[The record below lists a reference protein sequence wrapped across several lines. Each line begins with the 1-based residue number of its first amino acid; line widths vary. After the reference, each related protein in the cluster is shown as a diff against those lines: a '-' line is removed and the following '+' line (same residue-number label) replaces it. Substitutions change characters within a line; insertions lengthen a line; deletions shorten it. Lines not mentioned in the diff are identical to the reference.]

1 MVFKNLYTFIAAHY
15 LNIPGTDTVSEY
27 INRTDMEM
35 LNTVVLFPLYLFI
48 YLFVYRGISMWS
60 LNVIP
65 LCATFL
71 LK

>member
-15 LNIPGTDTVSEY
+15 LNIPGTDAVSEY
-27 INRTDMEM
+27 INRTD
-35 LNTVVLFPLYLFI
+35 
-48 YLFVYRGISMWS
+48 ISMWS
-60 LNVIP
+60 LDVIP